1 MLQKPSFYSVF
12 VPGTVVIK
20 KNRNIFFQKYR
31 LIFYNIGNESFLL
44 ATTTAQRRKSLPCIR
59 IIIEYCL

>member
-12 VPGTVVIK
+12 FAEYCCHK

-31 LIFYNIGNESFLL
+31 LIFYNIGNERFLL

>member
-1 MLQKPSFYSVF
+1 MLQKTSFYSVF
-12 VPGTVVIK
+12 CAEYCCHK
-20 KNRNIFFQKYR
+20 KNCKFFFQTYR

-44 ATTTAQRRKSLPCIR
+44 ATNAQRRKSLPCIW

>member
-20 KNRNIFFQKYR
+20 RIVISFFQTYR

-44 ATTTAQRRKSLPCIR
+44 ATNAQRRKSLPCIW

>member
-1 MLQKPSFYSVF
+1 MLQKTSFYSVF
-12 VPGTVVIK
+12 CAGYCCHK
-20 KNRNIFFQKYR
+20 KNCYFFSQTYR

>member
-1 MLQKPSFYSVF
+1 MLQKNFILFVF
-12 VPGTVVIK
+12 CAGYCCHK
-20 KNRNIFFQKYR
+20 KNCNFFFQTYR

-44 ATTTAQRRKSLPCIR
+44 ATTAQRRKSLPCIW